1 MTQILHIQKIIFG
14 VSRTSLNLSNLFSEK
29 EYADYWERL
38 NNDRLERFQQ
48 GKKRNRN
55 KRGRQKVG
63 DY

>member
-1 MTQILHIQKIIFG
+1 MTQILHIPKTIFG
-14 VSRTSLNLSNLFSEK
+14 VSRTLNLSNLFSEK
-29 EYADYWERL
+29 EDADYWERL